1 MFCMHGS
8 QIYQEEQPKRTKI
21 GIKLKVIQRV
31 NGMSRTKQLNGVNKE
46 QKEKH
51 K

>member
-1 MFCMHGS
+1 MHGS
-8 QIYQEEQPKRTKI
+8 QICQEEQPKRTKI

-31 NGMSRTKQLNGVNKE
+31 NGMSRSKQLTASIKSK
-46 QKEKH
+46 KEKH